1 MVDKKFKI
9 LIVDDEEDIIG
20 LLTLHLKMKNYE
32 VVSATD
38 GVMGLEVAE
47 HEQPDIILLDVM
59 MPGIDG
65 FEVCKRLK
73 EKEITAEI
81 PIIFLTA
88 RNQTD
93 DRVKGLMSGA
103 DDYIVKPFDFDEL
116 ELRVRRS
123 LKNIRSKQEE
133 TEVTMV
139 DFESMKEK
147 LTRWYDNNL
156 YFDLFYVKLTQ
167 DGEMLS
173 PMDIQKDFTNALLIT
188 LREIKPEAYL
198 LVKISTNYF
207 FLFVST
213 IHLETFAKQLIDNFK
228 KNAVQDS
235 NLKIKIRTNVPSNF
249 STLSLLVDKL
259 KSEI

>member
-1 MVDKKFKI
+1 MTEKKHKI
-9 LIVDDEEDIIG
+9 LIIDDEEDIIG

-32 VVSATD
+32 VTSATD
-38 GVMGLEVAE
+38 GVMGLEVADQE
-47 HEQPDIILLDVM
+47 DPDIILLDVM

-73 EKEITAEI
+73 EKEKTAEI

-123 LKNIRSKQEE
+123 LKNFTKKQE
-133 TEVTMV
+133 VTDLLMV

-147 LTRWYDNNL
+147 LVKWYDTNL
-156 YFDLFYVKLTQ
+156 HFDLFYIRLAN
-167 DGEMLS
+167 ENES
-173 PMDIQKDFTNALLIT
+173 ISEMDIQKDFTGTLLVT
-188 LREIKPEAYL
+188 LRELKPTAYL
-198 LVKISTNYF
+198 LVKIATNYF
-207 FLFVST
+207 FLFVAT
-213 IHLETFAKQLIDNFK
+213 MDLETFAKYLIDNFK
-228 KNAVQDS
+228 KNTSYNAH
-235 NLKIKIRTNVPSNF
+235 LKMKIRPDVTSNYP
-249 STLSLLVDKL
+249 TLSQLVDKL